1 MAVRVHRTQS
11 DRSFLNSKEWVNTA
25 AIQIA
30 GSKRGGTFES
40 AKRITN
46 HIRLTAQAGC
56 CVASRRAAISS
67 SHRPLT
73 GPPSCCLIAQAGC
86 CIASRCAAVS
96 SSRRASLSSSHCA
109 ALSSSH
115 RAVRLLRFYGTT
127 FLRKGWR
134 KICCRCRIS
143 RNGATRTGPMSPQR
157 HSRRWRSL
165 SPATPDVER
174 CRNIS

>member
-1 MAVRVHRTQS
+1 MSPQDYEDVLVAVRVPRTQS
-11 DRSFLNSKEWVNTA
+11 NRSFLNSKEWVDT

-40 AKRITN
+40 AKRIPN
-46 HIRLTAQAGC
+46 HIHLIMQAGRS
-56 CVASRRAAISS
+56 VAS
-67 SHRPLT
+67 H
-73 GPPSCCLIAQAGC
+73 
-86 CIASRCAAVS
+86 CAAVS
-96 SSRRASLSSSHCA
+96 SSRPPLTEPPSRHLIVHADCCVASRSRCAAISSSRRAALSSSHCA

-115 RAVRLLRFYGTT
+115 RAVWFLRFYGTT

-157 HSRRWRSL
+157 HSRR
-165 SPATPDVER
+165 P
-174 CRNIS
+174 